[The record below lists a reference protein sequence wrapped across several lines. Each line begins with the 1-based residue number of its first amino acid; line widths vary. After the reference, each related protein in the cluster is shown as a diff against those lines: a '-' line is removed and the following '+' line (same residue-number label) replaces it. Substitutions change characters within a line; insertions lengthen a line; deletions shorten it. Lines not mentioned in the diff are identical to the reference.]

1 MLHDEQ
7 RDITIMAGQLAAPQ
21 RPKTT
26 LGTLRVRV
34 QNDTGVETEVTLL
47 FDEGSDTTLV
57 ANSN

>member
-1 MLHDEQ
+1 
-7 RDITIMAGQLAAPQ
+7 MAGQLAAPQ

-26 LGTLRVRV
+26 LGTTRVRV